1 MQADEKMAEYRTLD
15 ELLDEWEKLLLVQK
29 AEMEEQVRKAKD
41 EYLAILSEGLVFL
54 MNLVQVREEK

>member
-41 EYLAILSEGLVFL
+41 EYLAILSEGLIFL